1 MDNLSDINSN
11 LKDNSIYLQRILKTQ
26 SYYFNIMTHQLK
38 KLGFTL
44 SFLVFTLGSGLYSQD
59 AKAGKATFR
68 SKCGSCHDVSL
79 KQKMTGPALE
89 GVVDRWNAAGA
100 FKGKSGE
107 EWLKT
112 WIYNWNDAVGSG
124 YSYAVKMKDFDA
136 SAMSVFS
143 GQISEEEY
151 NNIIAYIKNPSAA
164 APAGAASTT
173 KVSAE
178 NTEDGKS
185 SYTFSIIAALLLLLG
200 LVYLLGRTSKSLDL
214 ISVNKESE
222 GKYKV
227 EVGEEDKTPFYLKS
241 NFKSLLLLTTV
252 LLFVF
257 ALGKSAIGLGRQQG
271 YQPTQPIKFSHA
283 LHAGKNKIECQYCH
297 FTAADG
303 KHANIP
309 SVSTCMNCHAAV
321 QTGPKYGKTEI
332 QKIYD
337 AVGYDVNTKQ
347 YSKQPKPVQWIR
359 IHNLPD
365 HVYFNHAQHVT
376 AGKVECQTCHGP
388 IETMEEVYQYSPL
401 SMGWCINCHRNHDVQ
416 FVDNSYYQTFKK
428 FHDDLKSGDKKRV
441 TVEDIGG
448 TECQKCHY

>member
-1 MDNLSDINSN
+1 MI
-11 LKDNSIYLQRILKTQ
+11 R
-26 SYYFNIMTHQLK
+26 NIK
-38 KLGFTL
+38 KLGLFLTFTAL
-44 SFLVFTLGSGLYSQD
+44 SLGLVYGQD

-68 SKCGSCHDVSL
+68 SKCGSCHDVAL

-89 GVVDRWNAAGA
+89 GVIDRWNAGGA

-112 WIYNWNDAVGSG
+112 WIYNWNDAVAAGNP
-124 YSYAVKMKDFDA
+124 YAVKMKDFDA
-136 SAMSVFS
+136 SAMTVFS

-151 NNIIAYIKNPSAA
+151 ANLMAYIKDPSAA
-164 APAGAASTT
+164 APSGAAQPNAATT
-173 KVSAE
+173 AAANSDSS
-178 NTEDGKS
+178 NI
-185 SYTFSIIAALLLLLG
+185 SYTFAILGALFLLLILAYFLG
-200 LVYLLGRTSKSLDL
+200 KTSNSLKL
-214 ISVNKESE
+214 ISVDKTNNGE
-222 GKYKV
+222 YKV
-227 EVGEEDKTPFYLKS
+227 NVGEEDKTPFYQKAS
-241 NFKSLLLLTTV
+241 FKSLLLLITV
-252 LLFVF
+252 LTFIF

-297 FTAADG
+297 FTAAES

-321 QTGPKYGKTEI
+321 QSGPKYGKSEI
-332 QKIYD
+332 KKIYD
-337 AVGYDVNTKQ
+337 AVGWDPTTNT
-347 YSKQPKPVQWIR
+347 YSKEPKPVEWVR

-416 FVDNSYYQTFKK
+416 FVDNAYYQTFKK
-428 FHDDLKSGDKKRV
+428 YHDGLKAGDRKRV

>member
-1 MDNLSDINSN
+1 MIH
-11 LKDNSIYLQRILKTQ
+11 
-26 SYYFNIMTHQLK
+26 NIK
-38 KLGFTL
+38 KLGLFL
-44 SFLVFTLGSGLYSQD
+44 SFTVLSLSMMHAQD

-68 SKCGSCHDVSL
+68 SKCGSCHDVAL

-89 GVVDRWNAAGA
+89 GVIDRWNAAGA

-112 WIYNWNDAVGSG
+112 WIYNWNDAVAGG
-124 YSYAVKMKDFDA
+124 YPYATKMKDFDA
-136 SAMSVFS
+136 SAMTVFS

-151 NNIIAYIKNPSAA
+151 ANIIAYIKNPAAA
-164 APAGAASTT
+164 APVGTGGGS
-173 KVSAE
+173 KIAE
-178 NTEDGKS
+178 TSGGDDSKT
-185 SYTFSIIAALLLLLG
+185 SYTLAICAALVLLLLLA
-200 LVYLLGRTSKSLDL
+200 YFLGRTSKNLNL
-214 ISVNKESE
+214 ISVEKSKDGE
-222 GKYKV
+222 YKV
-227 EVGEEDKTPFYLKS
+227 NVSEEDKTPFYLKS
-241 NFKSLLLLTTV
+241 SFKSLLLLATV

-283 LHAGKNKIECQYCH
+283 LHAGKNKIDCQYCH
-297 FTAADG
+297 FTAAES

-321 QTGPKYGKTEI
+321 QSGPQYGKTEI
-332 QKIYD
+332 NKIYE
-337 AVGYDVNTKQ
+337 AVGWDPATNT
-347 YSKQPKPVQWIR
+347 YSKEPKKVEWVR

-365 HVYFNHAQHVT
+365 HVYFNHSQHVT

-416 FVDNSYYQTFKK
+416 FVDNAYYNTFKK
-428 FHDDLKSGDKKRV
+428 FHDGMKAGDRKRV

-448 TECQKCHY
+448 AECQKCHY

>member
-1 MDNLSDINSN
+1 M
-11 LKDNSIYLQRILKTQ
+11 R
-26 SYYFNIMTHQLK
+26 NIK
-38 KLGFTL
+38 KLGLFLIFTVL
-44 SFLVFTLGSGLYSQD
+44 SLSMLQAQD

-79 KQKMTGPALE
+79 QQKMTGPALA

-112 WIYNWNDAVGSG
+112 WIYNWNDAVSSG
-124 YSYAVKMKDFDA
+124 YPYAVKMKDYDA
-136 SAMSVFS
+136 SAMSVFA

-151 NNIIAYIKNPSAA
+151 ANMLAYIKDPAAA
-164 APAGAASTT
+164 APAGGDKTAGT
-173 KVSAE
+173 KVSAGGDDSK
-178 NTEDGKS
+178 T
-185 SYTFSIIAALLLLLG
+185 SYTFAVLGALVLLLLLA
-200 LVYLLGRTSKSLDL
+200 YFLGRTSKNLDL
-214 ISVNKESE
+214 VSVVKKSD
-222 GKYKV
+222 GQYDVKV
-227 EVGEEDKTPFYLKS
+227 GSEDKTPFYLKS
-241 NFKSLLLLTTV
+241 SFKSFLLLATV

-283 LHAGKNKIECQYCH
+283 LHAGQNKIECQYCH
-297 FTAADG
+297 FTAAES

-309 SVSTCMNCHAAV
+309 SVSTCMNCHAAI
-321 QTGPKYGKTEI
+321 QSGPKYGKAEI
-332 QKIYD
+332 SKIYE
-337 AVGYDVNTKQ
+337 AVGWDPSTNT
-347 YSKQPKPVQWIR
+347 YSKEPKKVEWVR

-416 FVDNSYYQTFKK
+416 FVDNAYYNTFKS
-428 FHDDLKSGDKKRV
+428 FHDGMKAGDRKRV

>member
-1 MDNLSDINSN
+1 MDKKNYIVYEII
-11 LKDNSIYLQRILKTQ
+11 DNSLYLQRLKIKFN
-26 SYYFNIMTHQLK
+26 SYPYIMIRNIK
-38 KLGFTL
+38 KLGLFLTFTVMNL
-44 SFLVFTLGSGLYSQD
+44 GLVYAQD

-89 GVVDRWNAAGA
+89 GVIDRWNTAGA

-112 WIYNWNDAVGSG
+112 WIYNWNDAVAAG
-124 YSYAVKMKDFDA
+124 YPYAVKMKDFDP
-136 SAMSVFS
+136 SAMSVFA

-151 NNIIAYIKNPSAA
+151 ANILAYIKDPAAAVPAGTSATASAAPSASS
-164 APAGAASTT
+164 GDSKT
-173 KVSAE
+173 
-178 NTEDGKS
+178 
-185 SYTFSIIAALLLLLG
+185 SYTFAVIGALVLLLLLAYFLG
-200 LVYLLGRTSKSLDL
+200 KTAKNLELVSVEKSKDG
-214 ISVNKESE
+214 E
-222 GKYKV
+222 YKV
-227 EVGEEDKTPFYLKS
+227 NIASGDKTPFYLKAS
-241 NFKSLLLLTTV
+241 FKSLLLLVTV
-252 LLFVF
+252 LVF
-257 ALGKSAIGLGRQQG
+257 IFAIGKSAIGLGRQQG

-283 LHAGKNKIECQYCH
+283 LHAGQNKIECQYCH
-297 FTAADG
+297 FTAAES

-321 QTGPKYGKTEI
+321 QSGPKYGKTEI

-337 AVGYDVNTKQ
+337 AVGWDPSTNT
-347 YSKQPKPVQWIR
+347 YSKEPKQVEWVR

-376 AGKVECQTCHGP
+376 AGKVECQSCHGP

-416 FVDNSYYQTFKK
+416 FVDNSYYNTFKK
-428 FHDDLKSGDKKRV
+428 YHESMKKGDKTRV

>member
-1 MDNLSDINSN
+1 MDNLFYINYNFKDIF
-11 LKDNSIYLQRILKTQ
+11 LYLQRRKNLIQ
-26 SYYFNIMTHQLK
+26 FYNNIMTRNFK
-38 KLGFTL
+38 KLGLAL
-44 SFLVFTLGSGLYSQD
+44 SFLVFVAVGVYAQD

-89 GVVDRWNAAGA
+89 GVIDRWNAAGE

-107 EWLKT
+107 EWLKA
-112 WIYNWNDAVGSG
+112 WIYNWNDAVGAG
-124 YSYAVKMKDFDA
+124 YPYAVKMKDFDA
-136 SAMSVFS
+136 SAMSVFT
-143 GQISEEEY
+143 GQISDAEF
-151 NNIIAYIKNPSAA
+151 NNIIAYIKDPAAA
-164 APAGAASTT
+164 APAGAAAAPKADATS
-173 KVSAE
+173 
-178 NTEDGKS
+178 NTDGKS
-185 SYTFSIIAALLLLLG
+185 SYTFAIISALLLLLA
-200 LVYLLGRTSKSLDL
+200 LVYFLGRTSRSL
-214 ISVNKESE
+214 NKM
-222 GKYKV
+222 KV
-227 EVGEEDKTPFYLKS
+227 EKTGDGQYTLNIKEGDKKPFYLKS
-241 NFKSLLLLTTV
+241 SFKSLLLLATV

-257 ALGKSAIGLGRQQG
+257 ALGKSAINLGRQQG
-271 YQPTQPIKFSHA
+271 YQPTQPIRFSHA

-309 SVSTCMNCHAAV
+309 SVSTCMNCHKAV
-321 QTGPKYGKTEI
+321 QTGPKYGKSEI

-337 AVGYDVNTKQ
+337 AVGFDPATNE
-347 YSKQPKPVQWIR
+347 YSKKPQGVKWVR

-365 HVYFNHAQHVT
+365 HVYFNHAQHVN

-416 FVDNSYYQTFKK
+416 FVDNAYYTTFKK
-428 FHDDLKSGDKKRV
+428 YHDELKSGDRKRV
-441 TVEDIGG
+441 TVSDIGG

>member
-1 MDNLSDINSN
+1 MIH
-11 LKDNSIYLQRILKTQ
+11 
-26 SYYFNIMTHQLK
+26 NIK
-38 KLGFTL
+38 KLGLFL
-44 SFLVFTLGSGLYSQD
+44 SFTVLSLGIMYSQD

-68 SKCGSCHDVSL
+68 SKCGSCHDVAL

-89 GVVDRWNAAGA
+89 GVIDRWNAAGA

-112 WIYNWNDAVGSG
+112 WIYNWNDAVAAGNP
-124 YSYAVKMKDFDA
+124 YATKMKDFDP
-136 SAMSVFS
+136 SAMSVFT
-143 GQISEEEY
+143 GQITEDDY
-151 NNIIAYIKNPSAA
+151 ANILAYLKDPASAAPVGAA
-164 APAGAASTT
+164 APVGGGDTAKASDSKT
-173 KVSAE
+173 
-178 NTEDGKS
+178 
-185 SYTFSIIAALLLLLG
+185 SYTFAIFGAFILLLILAYFLG
-200 LVYLLGRTSKSLDL
+200 KTSKSLNLMSLD
-214 ISVNKESE
+214 KAAD
-222 GKYKV
+222 GQYKLN
-227 EVGEEDKTPFYLKS
+227 VGEEDKTPFYVKS
-241 NFKSLLLLTTV
+241 SFKSFLLLATV

-283 LHAGKNKIECQYCH
+283 LHAGKNKIDCQYCH
-297 FTAADG
+297 FTAADS

-337 AVGYDVNTKQ
+337 AVGWDPTTNKYTKE
-347 YSKQPKPVQWIR
+347 PKKVEWVR

-365 HVYFNHAQHVT
+365 HVYFNHSQHVT

-416 FVDNSYYQTFKK
+416 FVDNTYYNTFKK
-428 FHDDLKSGDKKRV
+428 FHDGMKAGDRTRV